1 MGPSPRLELRFVS
14 DAPPQS
20 SYDCLPR
27 FPLSDLE
34 PPTFTPLPA
43 RLGPPCCETCESHI
57 IYGNYAVRLIKI
69 KLGVCVGYRIVCHG
83 AWPFPY
89 KYSPTGVRLHWPLK
103 PVDSSAEMSDGPESP
118 FYFRENDLLLVR
130 LQRRDALIK
139 RANIISRIGL
149 RVVDFAT
156 T

>member
-69 KLGVCVGYRIVCHG
+69 NLVSVSDTALFAMGHG
-83 AWPFPY
+83 L
-89 KYSPTGVRLHWPLK
+89 SHINIHR
-103 PVDSSAEMSDGPESP
+103 PV
-118 FYFRENDLLLVR
+118 
-130 LQRRDALIK
+130 
-139 RANIISRIGL
+139 
-149 RVVDFAT
+149 
-156 T
+156 